1 MKVSVVIPVLNARDQ
16 LARCLDGIAAQ
27 ELDGG
32 VEVIVVDS
40 GSTDGSVDLARER
53 GADVVRMPEREFTF
67 GRSRNLGAEAAS
79 GEVLVFTSADAFA
92 ADEHWLERLVAPFAG
107 DETVAGVYGR
117 QVPQDHATPSEQYFL
132 QFVYGSDPR
141 DQFIN
146 GSHELTMETTLFS
159 NANSAMPR
167 ELWGRYP
174 FDEEI
179 VGSEDL
185 EWAVR
190 VLLDGYHLRY
200 EPTAAV
206 RHSHDFTL
214 GAAFRRFFDL
224 GVASGRAYMVGG
236 RRSRW
241 VLLRNAVDYSCGE
254 IVWLFRSGRARAIP
268 YAVVYEATKF
278 AALQVGHQHR
288 LLPLRLKRRFSV
300 FPDRWSAE

>member
-1 MKVSVVIPVLNARDQ
+1 VKISVVIPVLDAHDE
-16 LARCLDGIAAQ
+16 LARCLDAIESQ
-27 ELDGG
+27 QVDGD
-32 VEVIVVDS
+32 VEVVVVDS
-40 GSTDGSVDLARER
+40 GSTDGSVEFARQR
-53 GADVVRMPEREFTF
+53 GAVVLEIPKRRFSF

-92 ADEHWLERLVAPFAG
+92 ADERWLATLVAPLAG
-107 DETVAGVYGR
+107 DEAVAGVYGR
-117 QVPQDHATPSEQYFL
+117 QVPQDHAMPSEEYFL
-132 QFVYGSDPR
+132 RFVYGPEPR

-167 ELWGRYP
+167 EIWSRYR

-190 VLLDGYHLRY
+190 ALLDGYHLRY
-200 EPTAAV
+200 EPAAAV

-214 GAAFRRFFDL
+214 GGAFRRFFDL
-224 GVASGRAYMVGG
+224 GVASGRAYMAGG

-241 VLLRNAVDYSCGE
+241 VLIRNAVDYSCGE
-254 IVWLFRSGRARAIP
+254 MVWLVRSGRARAVP
-268 YAVVYEATKF
+268 YAIVYEVTKF
-278 AALQVGHQHR
+278 TALQIGHHHR
-288 LLPLRLKRRFSV
+288 LLPLSLKRRFSV
-300 FPDRWSAE
+300 FPDQWF